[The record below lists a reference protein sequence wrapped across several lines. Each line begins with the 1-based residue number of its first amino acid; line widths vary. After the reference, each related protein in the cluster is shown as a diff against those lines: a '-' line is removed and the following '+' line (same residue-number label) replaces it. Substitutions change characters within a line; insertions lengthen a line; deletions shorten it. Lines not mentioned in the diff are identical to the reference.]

1 MSRNTR
7 KAGAIQKIHN
17 PGLSCK
23 ALTAC
28 GLALLCILLAI
39 FYRTVY
45 PSHLLWQEQNQI
57 FLNAPHWLSAYFD
70 NPAWL
75 GCMAGDWLTQ
85 FYVNTAW
92 GAGILSL
99 AVTCCTACFALILFR
114 LLPRVPALIGTVL
127 FAILMVGCSMPAT
140 TTLAFFI
147 CVAGGLVLGL
157 SRLWINYGKSHV
169 IDLSPL
175 SVILAYWM
183 FGFGALLTAVAMSLL
198 LIKRYRGKGQRRY
211 GWIGAGAAV
220 TLAFATPA
228 VLCAHYALPYSK
240 ALLYPGLVRPSMPE
254 TKYEER
260 LAIADALWLRDYDD
274 VKRRALAVD
283 EPDDYTAFHYYLA
296 SALQDSLPDNL
307 LKFPVKSLG
316 TLTTISDKS
325 PLSII
330 NMMNDLY
337 YELGDMTYAERAA
350 MMRNVFSPRNRNV
363 RMIRRLAEIN
373 LVSGDTLAARKYL
386 NILSKTHAYADWSAD
401 HTPGRMNPQTEADI
415 ERRRTRSN
423 TKDNIRIG
431 DNCRN
436 ILLELLESNPDNT
449 VALDYLLCTD
459 LLLKDMDTFKMD
471 YDAYCMTKGH
481 PRHKRLYQ
489 EALMIYLAGT
499 DAPEEDWQRYI
510 SLPEL
515 ISQFNIYGNRRGD
528 PSFSD
533 TYWYYFDTQHQP

>member
-1 MSRNTR
+1 MSRKPNRAKT
-7 KAGAIQKIHN
+7 KKSTGG
-17 PGLSCK
+17 PWLSFK
-23 ALTAC
+23 ALTAY
-28 GLALLCILLAI
+28 GLALFCILLAI
-39 FYRTVY
+39 FYATVY

-57 FLNAPHWLSAYFD
+57 FLNTHHWLATYFD
-70 NPAWL
+70 KPAWL
-75 GCMAGDWLTQ
+75 GCMSGDWLTQ
-85 FYVNTAW
+85 FYVNTAV
-92 GAGILSL
+92 GAVILSL
-99 AVTCCTACFALILFR
+99 AVTGCTACSAVILFR
-114 LLPRVPALIGTVL
+114 LLPRIYALLLTVL

-140 TTLAFFI
+140 TSLAFFI
-147 CVAGGLVLGL
+147 CVAGGLISGL
-157 SRLWINYGKSHV
+157 SRLWINYGKNHV

-175 SVILAYWM
+175 LVILSYWM
-183 FGFGALLTAVAMSLL
+183 FGFGALLTATAISLL
-198 LIKRYRGKGQRRY
+198 LIKRYRGKGQRKY

-220 TLAFATPA
+220 ALAFATSA
-228 VLCAHYALPYSK
+228 VLCGHYALPYTN
-240 ALLYPGLVRPSMPE
+240 ALLYPGLAKPSMPE

-260 LAIADALWLRDYDD
+260 LAIADALWRRDYDD

-283 EPDDYTAFHYYLA
+283 EPDDFSAFHYYLA

-307 LKFPVKSLG
+307 LKFQVKSLG

-330 NMMNDLY
+330 NMMNELY

-373 LVSGDTLAARKYL
+373 LVSGDTLAVRKYL
-386 NILSKTHAYADWSAD
+386 NILSKTHTYADWSAD
-401 HTPGRMNPQTEADI
+401 HTPGSMNPQTKADI
-415 ERRRTRSN
+415 DRRRARSN
-423 TKDNIRIG
+423 SKDNIRIG

-449 VALDYLLCTD
+449 LALDYLLCTD

-471 YDAYCMTKGH
+471 YDTYCMTKGH

-499 DAPEEDWQRYI
+499 DASEEDWQRYI
-510 SLPEL
+510 SMPEL
-515 ISQFNIYGNRRGD
+515 ISEFNIYSNRRGD
-528 PSFSD
+528 PMFSN
-533 TYWYYFDTQHQP
+533 TYWYYFDTQQQP

>member
-1 MSRNTR
+1 MSRKPNRAKT
-7 KAGAIQKIHN
+7 KKSTGG
-17 PGLSCK
+17 PWLSFK
-23 ALTAC
+23 ALTAY
-28 GLALLCILLAI
+28 GLALFCILLAI
-39 FYRTVY
+39 FYATVY

-57 FLNAPHWLSAYFD
+57 FLNTHHWLETYFD
-70 NPAWL
+70 KPAWL

-85 FYVNTAW
+85 FYHNTVV
-92 GAGILSL
+92 GAIILSL
-99 AVTCCTACFALILFR
+99 AVTGCTALFAVILFR

-140 TTLAFFI
+140 TSLSFFI
-147 CVAGGLVLGL
+147 CVAGGLISGL
-157 SRLWINYGKSHV
+157 SRLWINYGKKHV

-175 SVILAYWM
+175 LVILAYWM
-183 FGFGALLTAVAMSLL
+183 FGFGALLTAIAISLI
-198 LIKRYRGKGQRRY
+198 LIKRYLIKGQRRY
-211 GWIGAGAAV
+211 GWLGAGVAV
-220 TLAFATPA
+220 TLAFVTPA
-228 VLCAHYALPYSK
+228 VLCGHYALPYSK
-240 ALLYPGLVRPSMPE
+240 ALLYPGLPRPSMPE
-254 TKYEER
+254 MKYEER

-330 NMMNDLY
+330 NMMNELY

-386 NILSKTHAYADWSAD
+386 NILSKTHAYAGWSAT
-401 HTPGRMNPQTEADI
+401 HTPGRMDSRAEADI
-415 ERRRTRSN
+415 NRRRARSN

-499 DAPEEDWQRYI
+499 DAPEAGWERYI
-510 SLPEL
+510 SMPEL
-515 ISQFNIYGNRRGD
+515 ISEFNIYSNRRGD
-528 PSFSD
+528 PSFSN
-533 TYWYYFDTQHQP
+533 TYWYYFDTQQQP

>member
-1 MSRNTR
+1 MSRKPNRAKTIKSTGCPR
-7 KAGAIQKIHN
+7 
-17 PGLSCK
+17 LSFK
-23 ALTAC
+23 TLTAY
-28 GLALLCILLAI
+28 GLALFCILLAI
-39 FYRTVY
+39 FYATVY

-57 FLNAPHWLSAYFD
+57 FLNTSHWLAAYFGR
-70 NPAWL
+70 PAWL

-85 FYVNTAW
+85 FYHNTVV
-92 GAGILSL
+92 GAIILSL
-99 AVTCCTACFALILFR
+99 AVTGCTALFAVLLFR

-140 TTLAFFI
+140 TSLSFFI
-147 CVAGGLVLGL
+147 CVAGGMTLGL
-157 SRLWINYGKSHV
+157 SNLSIRFGKKRP

-175 SVILAYWM
+175 LVILSYWM
-183 FGFGALLTAVAMSLL
+183 FGFGALLSAAAMSLL
-198 LIKRYRGKGQRRY
+198 FIKRYHNNGQGKY
-211 GWIGAGAAV
+211 GLIGAGAAV
-220 TLAFATPA
+220 ALAFLTPVA
-228 VLCAHYALPYSK
+228 LCGHYALPYSK

-254 TKYEER
+254 TEYEER
-260 LAIADALWLRDYDD
+260 LAISDALWRRDYDD

-330 NMMNDLY
+330 NMMNELY

-386 NILSKTHAYADWSAD
+386 NILGKTHAYAGWSAA
-401 HTPGRMNPQTEADI
+401 HTPDRMDPQTKADI
-415 ERRRTRSN
+415 ERRRARSN
-423 TKDNIRIG
+423 TKNNIRIG

-436 ILLELLESNPDNT
+436 ILLELLESNPGNT
-449 VALDYLLCTD
+449 LALDYLLCTD

-471 YDAYCMTKGH
+471 YDTYCMAKGH

-499 DAPEEDWQRYI
+499 DAPEEDWNQYI
-510 SLPEL
+510 SMPEL
-515 ISQFNIYGNRRGD
+515 ISEFNIYSNRRGD
-528 PSFSD
+528 PSFSN
-533 TYWYYFDTQHQP
+533 TYWYYFDTQQQP

>member
-1 MSRNTR
+1 MSRKPNRAKTIKSTGR
-7 KAGAIQKIHN
+7 
-17 PGLSCK
+17 PRLSFK
-23 ALTAC
+23 ALTAY
-28 GLALLCILLAI
+28 GLALFCILLAI
-39 FYRTVY
+39 FYATVY
-45 PSHLLWQEQNQI
+45 PSHLLWQEQNQV
-57 FLNAPHWLSAYFD
+57 FLNTRHWLAAYLD
-70 NPAWL
+70 HPAWL

-85 FYVNTAW
+85 FYHNTVV
-92 GAGILSL
+92 GAIILSL
-99 AVTCCTACFALILFR
+99 AVTGCTALFAVILFR
-114 LLPRVPALIGTVL
+114 ILPRVPALIVTVL
-127 FAILMVGCSMPAT
+127 FAILMAGCSMPAT
-140 TTLAFFI
+140 TSLSFFI
-147 CVAGGLVLGL
+147 CVAGGMALGL
-157 SRLWINYGKSHV
+157 SNLSIRFGKKRP

-175 SVILAYWM
+175 FVILSYWM

-198 LIKRYRGKGQRRY
+198 LIKRYHTKGQGKY
-211 GWIGAGAAV
+211 GLIGAGAAV
-220 TLAFATPA
+220 AFAFLTPA
-228 VLCAHYALPYSK
+228 LLCGHYALPYSK

-254 TKYEER
+254 MEYEER
-260 LAIADALWLRDYDD
+260 LAISDALWRRDYDD

-325 PLSII
+325 QLSII
-330 NMMNDLY
+330 NMMNELY

-386 NILSKTHAYADWSAD
+386 NILGKTHAYAGWSAT
-401 HTPGRMNPQTEADI
+401 HTPGRMDPQTKADI
-415 ERRRTRSN
+415 ERRRVRSN

-436 ILLELLESNPDNT
+436 ILLELLESNPGNT
-449 VALDYLLCTD
+449 LALDYLLCTD

-499 DAPEEDWQRYI
+499 DAPEEDWHRYI
-510 SLPEL
+510 SMPEL
-515 ISQFNIYGNRRGD
+515 ISEFNIYGNRRGD
-528 PSFSD
+528 PSFSN
-533 TYWYYFDTQHQP
+533 TYWYYFDTQQQP

>member
-1 MSRNTR
+1 MSRKPNRAKTIKSTDR
-7 KAGAIQKIHN
+7 
-17 PGLSCK
+17 PWLSFK
-23 ALTAC
+23 ALTAY
-28 GLALLCILLAI
+28 GLALFCILLAI
-39 FYRTVY
+39 FYATVY
-45 PSHLLWQEQNQI
+45 PSHLLWQEQNQV
-57 FLNAPHWLSAYFD
+57 FLNTHHWLAAYFD
-70 NPAWL
+70 HPAWL

-85 FYVNTAW
+85 FYHNTVI
-92 GAGILSL
+92 GAIILSL
-99 AVTCCTACFALILFR
+99 AVTGCTALFAVILFR
-114 LLPRVPALIGTVL
+114 VLPRVSALIGTVL

-140 TTLAFFI
+140 TSLSFFI
-147 CVAGGLVLGL
+147 CVAGGLISGL
-157 SRLWINYGKSHV
+157 SRLWINYGKKHV

-175 SVILAYWM
+175 LVILAYWM
-183 FGFGALLTAVAMSLL
+183 FGFGALLTAAAMSLL
-198 LIKRYRGKGQRRY
+198 LIKRYHSKGQGKY
-211 GWIGAGAAV
+211 GLIGAGAAV
-220 TLAFATPA
+220 ALAFLTPA
-228 VLCAHYALPYSK
+228 LLCGRYALPYSK

-260 LAIADALWLRDYDD
+260 LAISDALWRRDYDRT
-274 VKRRALAVD
+274 KRLALDVD

-307 LKFPVKSLG
+307 LKFPVRSLG

-330 NMMNDLY
+330 NMMNELY

-386 NILSKTHAYADWSAD
+386 NILGKTHAYAGWSAA
-401 HTPGRMNPQTEADI
+401 HTPGRMDPQTKADI
-415 ERRRTRSN
+415 NRRRARSN

-436 ILLELLESNPDNT
+436 ILLELLESNPGNT
-449 VALDYLLCTD
+449 LALDYLLCTD

-471 YDAYCMTKGH
+471 YDTYCMTKGH
-481 PRHKRLYQ
+481 PRIKRLYQ

-499 DAPEEDWQRYI
+499 DAPEEDWHRYL
-510 SLPEL
+510 SMPEL
-515 ISQFNIYGNRRGD
+515 ISEFNIYSNRRGD
-528 PSFSD
+528 PSFSN
-533 TYWYYFDTQHQP
+533 TYWYYFDTQQQP

>member
-1 MSRNTR
+1 MSRKPNRAKTKKRTDRTR
-7 KAGAIQKIHN
+7 
-17 PGLSCK
+17 LSFK
-23 ALTAC
+23 ALTAY
-28 GLALLCILLAI
+28 GLALFCILLAI
-39 FYRTVY
+39 FYATVY
-45 PSHLLWQEQNQI
+45 PSHLLWQEQNQV
-57 FLNAPHWLSAYFD
+57 FLNAPHWLAAYFD
-70 NPAWL
+70 HPAWL

-85 FYVNTAW
+85 FYHNTVV
-92 GAGILSL
+92 GAIILSL
-99 AVTCCTACFALILFR
+99 AVTGCTALFAVILFR

-140 TTLAFFI
+140 TSLSFFI
-147 CVAGGLVLGL
+147 CVAGGMTLGL
-157 SRLWINYGKSHV
+157 SNLSIRFGKKRP

-175 SVILAYWM
+175 LVILAYWM

-198 LIKRYRGKGQRRY
+198 LIKRYHSNGQGKY
-211 GWIGAGAAV
+211 GLIGAGAAV
-220 TLAFATPA
+220 AFAFLTPVA
-228 VLCAHYALPYSK
+228 LCGHYALPYTK

-254 TKYEER
+254 TEYEER
-260 LAIADALWLRDYDD
+260 LAISDALWRRDYDD
-274 VKRRALAVD
+274 VKRRAMNVKA
-283 EPDDYTAFHYYLA
+283 PDDYTAFHYYLA

-307 LKFPVKSLG
+307 LKFPVRSLG

-330 NMMNDLY
+330 NMMNELY

-386 NILSKTHAYADWSAD
+386 NILGKTHAYAGWSAA
-401 HTPGRMNPQTEADI
+401 HTPGRMDPQTKADI
-415 ERRRTRSN
+415 ERRRVRSN

-436 ILLELLESNPDNT
+436 ILLELLESNPGNT
-449 VALDYLLCTD
+449 LALDYLLCTD

-471 YDAYCMTKGH
+471 YDAYCMIKGH

-499 DAPEEDWQRYI
+499 DAPEEDWHRYI
-510 SLPEL
+510 SMPEL
-515 ISQFNIYGNRRGD
+515 ISEFNIYGNRRGD
-528 PSFSD
+528 PSFSN

>member
-1 MSRNTR
+1 MYR
-7 KAGAIQKIHN
+7 KPNRAKTKKSTGG
-17 PGLSCK
+17 PWLSFK
-23 ALTAC
+23 ALTAYV
-28 GLALLCILLAI
+28 LALFCILLAI
-39 FYRTVY
+39 FYATVY
-45 PSHLLWQEQNQI
+45 PSHLLWQEQNQV
-57 FLNAPHWLSAYFD
+57 FLNTPHWLAAYFD
-70 NPAWL
+70 HPAWL

-85 FYVNTAW
+85 FYHNTVV
-92 GAGILSL
+92 GAIILSL
-99 AVTCCTACFALILFR
+99 AVTGCTALFAVILFR

-140 TTLAFFI
+140 TSLSFFI
-147 CVAGGLVLGL
+147 CVAGGMTLGL
-157 SRLWINYGKSHV
+157 SNLSIRFGKKRP

-175 SVILAYWM
+175 FVILAYWM
-183 FGFGALLTAVAMSLL
+183 FGFGALLTAAAMSLL
-198 LIKRYRGKGQRRY
+198 MIKRYHSNGQGKY
-211 GWIGAGAAV
+211 GLIGAGAAV
-220 TLAFATPA
+220 ALTFLTPA
-228 VLCAHYALPYSK
+228 LLCGHYALPYSK

-254 TKYEER
+254 TEYEER
-260 LAIADALWLRDYDD
+260 LAISDALWRRDYDD

-330 NMMNDLY
+330 NMMNELY

-373 LVSGDTLAARKYL
+373 LVSEDTLAARKYL
-386 NILSKTHAYADWSAD
+386 NILGKTHAYADWSAA
-401 HTPGRMNPQTEADI
+401 HTPGLMDPQTKVDI
-415 ERRRTRSN
+415 ERRRGRSN

-436 ILLELLESNPDNT
+436 ILLELLESNPGNT
-449 VALDYLLCTD
+449 LALDYLLCTD

-471 YDAYCMTKGH
+471 YDTYCMTKGH

-499 DAPEEDWQRYI
+499 DAPEEDWHRYI
-510 SLPEL
+510 SMPEL
-515 ISQFNIYGNRRGD
+515 ISEFNIYSNRRGD
-528 PSFSD
+528 PSFSN
-533 TYWYYFDTQHQP
+533 TYWYYFDTQQQP

>member
-7 KAGAIQKIHN
+7 KAEAIKKTDS
-17 PGLSCK
+17 PWLSCK
-23 ALTAC
+23 ALIAY
-28 GLALLCILLAI
+28 GLALFCILLAI
-39 FYRTVY
+39 FYATVY
-45 PSHLLWQEQNQI
+45 PSHLLWQEQNQV
-57 FLNAPHWLSAYFD
+57 FLNTSHWLSAYFD
-70 NPAWL
+70 RPAWL

-85 FYVNTAW
+85 FYHNTVV
-92 GAGILSL
+92 GAIILSL
-99 AVTCCTACFALILFR
+99 AVTGCAACSAVILFR
-114 LLPRVPALIGTVL
+114 LLPRIYALLLTVL

-140 TTLAFFI
+140 TSLAFFI
-147 CVAGGLVLGL
+147 CVAGGLISGL
-157 SRLWINYGKSHV
+157 SRLWINYGKNHV

-175 SVILAYWM
+175 LVILSYWM
-183 FGFGALLTAVAMSLL
+183 FGFGALLTAMAISLL
-198 LIKRYRGKGQRRY
+198 LIKRYRGKGQRKY

-220 TLAFATPA
+220 ALAFATPA
-228 VLCAHYALPYSK
+228 VLCGHYALPYTN
-240 ALLYPGLVRPSMPE
+240 ALLYPGLAKPSMPE

-260 LAIADALWLRDYDD
+260 LAIADALWRRDYDD
-274 VKRRALAVD
+274 AKRRALAVD
-283 EPDDYTAFHYYLA
+283 EPDDFSAFHYYLA

-330 NMMNDLY
+330 NMMNELY

-386 NILSKTHAYADWSAD
+386 NILSKTHAYADWSAA
-401 HTPGRMNPQTEADI
+401 HTPGLMDPQTKADI
-415 ERRRTRSN
+415 ERRRARSN

-431 DNCRN
+431 DNCHN

-449 VALDYLLCTD
+449 LALDYLLCTD

-471 YDAYCMTKGH
+471 YDTYCMTKGH

-499 DAPEEDWQRYI
+499 EAPEEDWQRYI
-510 SLPEL
+510 SMPEL
-515 ISQFNIYGNRRGD
+515 ISEFNIYSNRRGD
-528 PSFSD
+528 PSFSN
-533 TYWYYFDTQHQP
+533 TYWYYFDTQQQP

>member
-1 MSRNTR
+1 MSRKPNRAKTKKRTDRTR
-7 KAGAIQKIHN
+7 
-17 PGLSCK
+17 LSFK
-23 ALTAC
+23 ALTAY
-28 GLALLCILLAI
+28 GLALFCILLAI
-39 FYRTVY
+39 FYATVY
-45 PSHLLWQEQNQI
+45 PSHLLWQEQNQV
-57 FLNAPHWLSAYFD
+57 FLNTPHWLAAYFD
-70 NPAWL
+70 HPAWL

-85 FYVNTAW
+85 FYHNTVV
-92 GAGILSL
+92 GAIILSL
-99 AVTCCTACFALILFR
+99 AVTGCTALFGVILFR
-114 LLPRVPALIGTVL
+114 VLPRVPALIGTVL

-140 TTLAFFI
+140 TSLSFFI
-147 CVAGGLVLGL
+147 CVAGGLILGL
-157 SRLWINYGKSHV
+157 SRLWINYGKNHV
-169 IDLSPL
+169 IDLSPIV
-175 SVILAYWM
+175 VILSYWM
-183 FGFGALLTAVAMSLL
+183 FGLGALLTAAAMSLL
-198 LIKRYRGKGQRRY
+198 LIKRYHSNGQGKY
-211 GWIGAGAAV
+211 GLIGAGTAV

-228 VLCAHYALPYSK
+228 VLCGHYALPYTK

-254 TKYEER
+254 TEYEER
-260 LAIADALWLRDYDD
+260 LAISDALWRRDYDD

-307 LKFPVKSLG
+307 LKFPVRSLG

-330 NMMNDLY
+330 NMMNELY

-386 NILSKTHAYADWSAD
+386 NILGKTHAYAGWSAA
-401 HTPGRMNPQTEADI
+401 HTPGRMDPQTKTDI
-415 ERRRTRSN
+415 ERRRVRSN

-436 ILLELLESNPDNT
+436 ILLELLESNPGNT
-449 VALDYLLCTD
+449 LALDYLLCTD

-471 YDAYCMTKGH
+471 YDTYCMAKGH

-499 DAPEEDWQRYI
+499 DALEEDWHRYI
-510 SLPEL
+510 SMPEL
-515 ISQFNIYGNRRGD
+515 ISEFNIYSNRRGD
-528 PSFSD
+528 PSFSN
-533 TYWYYFDTQHQP
+533 TYWYYFDTQQQP

>member
-1 MSRNTR
+1 MSRKPNRAKT
-7 KAGAIQKIHN
+7 KKSTGA
-17 PGLSCK
+17 PRLSFK
-23 ALTAC
+23 ALTTY
-28 GLALLCILLAI
+28 GLALFCILLAI
-39 FYRTVY
+39 FYATVY
-45 PSHLLWQEQNQI
+45 PSHLLWQEQNQV
-57 FLNAPHWLSAYFD
+57 FLNAPHWLAAYFD
-70 NPAWL
+70 HPAWL

-85 FYVNTAW
+85 FYHNTVV
-92 GAGILSL
+92 GAIILSL
-99 AVTCCTACFALILFR
+99 AVTGCTALFAVILFR

-140 TTLAFFI
+140 TSLSFFI
-147 CVAGGLVLGL
+147 CVAGGMTLGL
-157 SRLWINYGKSHV
+157 SNLSIRFGKKRP

-175 SVILAYWM
+175 FVILAYWM
-183 FGFGALLTAVAMSLL
+183 FGFGALLTAAAMSLL
-198 LIKRYRGKGQRRY
+198 LIKRYHGKGQRKY
-211 GWIGAGAAV
+211 VWIGAGAAV
-220 TLAFATPA
+220 TLALATPA
-228 VLCAHYALPYSK
+228 MLCAHYALPYSK

-254 TKYEER
+254 TEYEER
-260 LAIADALWLRDYDD
+260 LAISDALWRRDYDD
-274 VKRRALAVD
+274 VKRRAMNVEA
-283 EPDDYTAFHYYLA
+283 PDDYTAFHYYLA

-330 NMMNDLY
+330 NMMNELY

-415 ERRRTRSN
+415 ERRRARSN

-436 ILLELLESNPDNT
+436 ILLELLESNTGNT
-449 VALDYLLCTD
+449 LALDYLLCTD

-471 YDAYCMTKGH
+471 YDTYCMTKGH

-499 DAPEEDWQRYI
+499 DAPEADWHRYI
-510 SLPEL
+510 VMPEL
-515 ISQFNIYGNRRGD
+515 ISEFNIYSNRRGD
-528 PSFSD
+528 PAFSD
-533 TYWYYFDTQHQP
+533 TYWYYFDTQQQP

>member
-7 KAGAIQKIHN
+7 KAGAIKKTN
-17 PGLSCK
+17 SPWLSCK
-23 ALTAC
+23 ALTAY
-28 GLALLCILLAI
+28 GLALYCILLAI
-39 FYRTVY
+39 FYGTAY

-57 FLNAPHWLSAYFD
+57 FLNTHHWLATYFD
-70 NPAWL
+70 KPAWL
-75 GCMAGDWLTQ
+75 GCMAADWLTQ
-85 FYVNTAW
+85 FYVNPVW
-92 GAGILSL
+92 GAVILSV
-99 AVTCCTACFALILFR
+99 AVTCCTACFAVILFR
-114 LLPRVPALIGTVL
+114 LIPRIYALILTAL
-127 FAILMVGCSMPAT
+127 FAILMAGCSMPAT
-140 TTLAFFI
+140 TSLAFFI
-147 CVAGGLVLGL
+147 CVTGGLILGL
-157 SRLWINYGKSHV
+157 SRLWINYGKNHV

-175 SVILAYWM
+175 LVILAYWM

-198 LIKRYRGKGQRRY
+198 LIKKYRGKGQHRY

-228 VLCAHYALPYSK
+228 VLCGHYALPYSK
-240 ALLYPGLVRPSMPE
+240 AMLYPGIAEPSMPE

-307 LKFPVKSLG
+307 LKFPVRSLG

-330 NMMNDLY
+330 NMMNELY

-386 NILSKTHAYADWSAD
+386 NILSKTHAYTDWSAT
-401 HTPGRMNPQTEADI
+401 HTPGRMDPQSKGDI
-415 ERRRTRSN
+415 NRRRARSN

-481 PRHKRLYQ
+481 PRHKKLYQ

-499 DAPEEDWQRYI
+499 DAPESDWERYI
-510 SLPEL
+510 SMPEL
-515 ISQFNIYGNRRGD
+515 ISEFNIYGNRRGD
-528 PSFSD
+528 PAFSD